1 MRLLYALCAAA
12 LVTACNSPSDLDD
25 RWARPENITFA
36 PALQVDLTQM
46 TRTPTGLYYQDI
58 EVGTGATAVARTSMP
73 FMEVGV
79 HYNAWLPDGTLVD
92 TSYDSEN
99 LPITVP
105 LGAGLVI
112 RGWDEGIAGMQV
124 GGRRRLVIR
133 PELAYGRS
141 GRGPI
146 PPLATLVFD
155 VHLMWVK

>member
-1 MRLLYALCAAA
+1 MRLLSVLCAAA
-12 LVTACNSPSDLDD
+12 LLTACNSPSEPDD
-25 RWARPENITFA
+25 RWARPEDIAFA
-36 PALQVDLTQM
+36 SVLEVDLEQM
-46 TRTPTGLYYQDI
+46 TRTATGLYYQDLV
-58 EVGTGATAVARTSMP
+58 VGTGAMAIARTSMP

-79 HYNAWLPDGTLVD
+79 HYNAWLPDGTLID

-99 LPITVP
+99 VPVPVP

-133 PELAYGRS
+133 PELAYGRT
-141 GRGPI
+141 GKGPV
-146 PPLATLVFD
+146 PPLATLVFE

>member
-1 MRLLYALCAAA
+1 MRRLFALCAVALTAA
-12 LVTACNSPSDLDD
+12 CDSPSELDD
-25 RWARPENITFA
+25 RWARPEEIAFA
-36 PALQVDLTQM
+36 TALEVDLTKM
-46 TRTPTGLYYQDI
+46 TRTPTGLYYQDVL
-58 EVGTGATAVARTSMP
+58 VGTGATAIARPSMP

-92 TSYDSEN
+92 TSYDQEN
-99 LPITVP
+99 KEVTVP

-133 PELAYGRS
+133 PELAYGRT